1 MIHCIECEAIDDYP
15 CEQYGACPNDD
26 DFQEKVI
33 EYWKGKIQ

>member
-1 MIHCIECEAIDDYP
+1 MIHCIECEVLDDYP

-33 EYWKGKIQ
+33 EHFKREKQ

>member
-1 MIHCIECEAIDDYP
+1 MIHCIECKAIDDYP

-33 EYWKGKIQ
+33 EHFKREKQ